1 MENIMD
7 MNNGDPSSLLL
18 NLFRMILLELMI
30 RRIGLIMLLDLRL
43 VLWLVLRILLIL
55 GLILLSLISFL
66 IGLILLMK
74 LGIMKMIRRIGL
86 IRIRLR
92 LIKLR
97 RIPILPCF
105 LPPSL
110 DLLQCLLVMLRRLKL
125 IWFL

>member
-1 MENIMD
+1 MEIMD
-7 MNNGDPSSLLL
+7 KLDINIGDPSSLLL

-74 LGIMKMIRRIGL
+74 LRIMKMIRKFGL
-86 IRIRLR
+86 IRIRIR
-92 LIKLR
+92 LI
-97 RIPILPCF
+97 
-105 LPPSL
+105 
-110 DLLQCLLVMLRRLKL
+110 
-125 IWFL
+125 